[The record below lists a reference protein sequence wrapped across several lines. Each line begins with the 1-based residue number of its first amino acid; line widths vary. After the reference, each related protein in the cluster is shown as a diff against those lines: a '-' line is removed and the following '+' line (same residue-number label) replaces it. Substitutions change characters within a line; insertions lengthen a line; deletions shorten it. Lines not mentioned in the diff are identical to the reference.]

1 MFSDTKLV
9 EIHKSHSDVIVVN
22 FFRKINSRNLSYVLN
37 FLLICTFSLLGIL
50 MGAVI
55 KIIEFKK
62 LANWKVGLPN
72 CSFFNIST
80 ILIGS

>member
-1 MFSDTKLV
+1 
-9 EIHKSHSDVIVVN
+9 
-22 FFRKINSRNLSYVLN
+22 
-37 FLLICTFSLLGIL
+37 

-72 CSFFNIST
+72 CSFFNKKYSFDWFLVLVT
-80 ILIGS
+80 VMVMVAFLSLLDYL